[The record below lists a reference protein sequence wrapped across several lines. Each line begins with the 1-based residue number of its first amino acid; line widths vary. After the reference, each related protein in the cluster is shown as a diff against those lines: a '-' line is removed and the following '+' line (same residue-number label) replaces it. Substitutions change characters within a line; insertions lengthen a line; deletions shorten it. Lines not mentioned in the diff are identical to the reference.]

1 MPLFQISAEKLSP
14 IEQQNFPKE
23 RVLQSLI
30 ESNLQTVFASRLV
43 ASEFSTGAV
52 HAGRID
58 TLALSED
65 DNPVIIEYKKI
76 ESSELIT
83 QSLFYLSWLK
93 DHRGDFEVAARKAL
107 GSGVKIDWSAI
118 RVICIAPNFRKY
130 DLHAV
135 QVMGADIELWSY
147 RLFKNQTIYLEEV
160 LQRASMS
167 IGEAASGSTK
177 HAGHLDSSKKSGP
190 GKAIAT
196 YAFEEHIAK
205 KPENVRD
212 MAFAIQEFVMGLDP
226 SMEEA
231 PKKYYIA
238 YKISKNIVCMDVQH
252 QKVLVY
258 LKLDPKKEKGPPGK
272 FRDVSTIGH
281 FGTGD
286 LEITLKSMEDVE
298 MAKNYIR
305 KSYEKLGG

>member
-1 MPLFQISAEKLSP
+1 MPLFQISADKMSV

-23 RVLQSLI
+23 RVLQTLI
-30 ESNLQTVFASRLV
+30 ESNLQAVFASRFV

-93 DHRGDFEVAARKAL
+93 DHRGDFEVAARKSL
-107 GSGVKIDWSAI
+107 GPGVKIDWSAI

-147 RLFKNQTIYLEEV
+147 RFFKNQTLYLEEV
-160 LQRASMS
+160 LQRASVS
-167 IGEAASGSTK
+167 VGEPVGGT
-177 HAGHLDSSKKSGP
+177 SKGGGGVSPKKP
-190 GKAIAT
+190 GQEKPIAT
-196 YAFEEHIAK
+196 YSFEEHVDK
-205 KPENVRD
+205 KPDAIRE
-212 MAFAIQEFVMGLDP
+212 MAFAVQEFVMGLDP

-231 PKKYYIA
+231 PKKHYVA
-238 YKISKNIVCMDVQH
+238 YKISKNIVCMEVQH

-258 LKLDPKKEKGPPGK
+258 LKLDPKREKGPPGK
-272 FRDVSTIGH
+272 FRDVSAIGH

-286 LEITLKSMEDVE
+286 LEITLKSMDDVE
-298 MAKNYIR
+298 MAKAYIR